1 MSEPVNMFTIA
12 LFFMDDPNLVKKGLN
27 SYESGRVKSVTVAE
41 DCEVVGRIG
50 ASMKKK
56 VYDVRVCSLNYSW
69 SLVLATLQIVYNWK
83 CTKLKKYSTQIL

>member
-56 VYDVRVCSLNYSW
+56 VYDVRVCSLNYS
-69 SLVLATLQIVYNWK
+69 
-83 CTKLKKYSTQIL
+83 